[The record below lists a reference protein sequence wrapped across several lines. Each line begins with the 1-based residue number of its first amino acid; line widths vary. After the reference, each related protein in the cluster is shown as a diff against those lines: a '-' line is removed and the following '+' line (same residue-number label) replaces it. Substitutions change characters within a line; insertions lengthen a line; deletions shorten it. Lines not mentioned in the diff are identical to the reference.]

1 MAINSWLAIV
11 STIALAGCC
20 VSGTGCYAPTP
31 GAPIAWDGLGSR
43 PSEVSG
49 QDVGEYVPTRRSRA
63 NREIIVG
70 PLNAATASP
79 EPKSQP
85 EPKAQPEDR
94 WTQEDAATLEAD
106 KKLTQQLKICSR
118 C

>member
-1 MAINSWLAIV
+1 M
-11 STIALAGCC
+11 
-20 VSGTGCYAPTP
+20 SGTGCYAPTP

-49 QDVGEYVPTRRSRA
+49 QDVGEYVPKRRSRA

>member
-20 VSGTGCYAPTP
+20 VSGSGCYAPTP

-43 PSEVSG
+43 PSEIGG
-49 QDVGEYVPTRRSRA
+49 QDVGEYEPRRRSRP

-70 PLNAATASP
+70 PLNAAKATP
-79 EPKSQP
+79 EPKSQS
-85 EPKAQPEDR
+85 EPKSQADDH
-94 WTQEDAATLEAD
+94 WTQEDAAALEAD
-106 KKLTQQLKICSR
+106 KKLTQQLKICSS

>member
-20 VSGTGCYAPTP
+20 VSGNGCYAPTP

-43 PSEVSG
+43 PSDIVG
-49 QDVGEYVPTRRSRA
+49 QDVSEQEPKRRSRP

-70 PLNAATASP
+70 PLNAAKATP
-79 EPKSQP
+79 EPKSQS
-85 EPKAQPEDR
+85 EPKSQADDH
-94 WTQEDAATLEAD
+94 WTQEDAAALEAD
-106 KKLTQQLKICSR
+106 KKLTQQLKICSS